1 MAYPEYD
8 FTTLPAIEHPYNNE
22 KEATKKYL
30 GGRAITG
37 EEYATLNIFATTNA
51 EANALYEFWKTDCVY
66 GTLSFLVPIPFMGET
81 YNRELPN
88 ALVQFI
94 EDLSAD
100 KEDAHWKQSVKVKV
114 LGTVDYLLN
123 DLGEYLVNDGGQY
136 LRTYSTSNSNKE
148 TTWQ

>member
-81 YNRELPN
+81 YDRDKPN

-94 EDLSAD
+94 EDLSVD
-100 KEDAHWKQSVKVKV
+100 KEDVHWKQTIRVKVV
-114 LGTVDYLLN
+114 GTVDYIYD
-123 DLGEYLVNDGGQY
+123 DLGAYITDDSGAY
-136 LRTYSTSNSNKE
+136 IYTDTAINSNTE
-148 TTWQ
+148 ITYA